1 MVELI
6 NGDCLEVLRD
16 YGGVD
21 CIFADPPDNIG
32 LGYAH
37 TDDRLKSN
45 EYNDLLRAWVAAF
58 LEYADNA
65 VWVSFNSRHVHTMGR
80 IVCEFADR
88 GFLKD
93 WDFQPCVQTFTFG
106 QYNTND
112 FSNCHRPLWRFTRK
126 GLRLNVDAIRVPSAR
141 MLQGDKRA
149 SGPRVPGD
157 VFEFSRVVG
166 NSKQRRPWH
175 PTQLNEG
182 LVERCILMTT
192 NEGDHVL
199 DPFGGTGTTA
209 RVCQRLNR
217 SCTLVE
223 ISPTYC
229 EHIRKDL
236 NID

>member
-1 MVELI
+1 
-6 NGDCLEVLRD
+6 
-16 YGGVD
+16 
-21 CIFADPPDNIG
+21 
-32 LGYAH
+32 
-37 TDDRLKSN
+37 
-45 EYNDLLRAWVAAF
+45 
-58 LEYADNA
+58 
-65 VWVSFNSRHVHTMGR
+65 
-80 IVCEFADR
+80 
-88 GFLKD
+88 
-93 WDFQPCVQTFTFG
+93 
-106 QYNTND
+106 
-112 FSNCHRPLWRFTRK
+112 
-126 GLRLNVDAIRVPSAR
+126 